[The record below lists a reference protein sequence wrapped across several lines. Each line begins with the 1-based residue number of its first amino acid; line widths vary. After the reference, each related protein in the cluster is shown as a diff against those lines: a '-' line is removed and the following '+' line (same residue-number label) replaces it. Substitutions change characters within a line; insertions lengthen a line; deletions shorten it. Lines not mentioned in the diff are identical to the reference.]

1 MNDIS
6 ITVKYGIRK
15 PSKIRRKLRRLSQ
28 QLVRCPYS
36 IFKGEIESVFLIMTN
51 GSVEWVSVNAD
62 QFITDRLK
70 QCVQQTF
77 ACGRYSAVD
86 EHTVSSLV
94 RVKFKLEKR

>member
-1 MNDIS
+1 
-6 ITVKYGIRK
+6 
-15 PSKIRRKLRRLSQ
+15 
-28 QLVRCPYS
+28 
-36 IFKGEIESVFLIMTN
+36 MTN